1 MRHIL
6 QRLFIPQPVGGL
18 SLTRALLLSKLMPW
32 SAKSVLEHASTKPQD
47 ILDIKLLDQQRHYC
61 VVELRDGRCRVV
73 AQGERGMLT
82 HSELFSRIHAEASR
96 PRKSSERLPRG
107 ARSSLA

>member
-6 QRLFIPQPVGGL
+6 KRLLMPRPAGGI

-32 SAKSVLEHASTKPQD
+32 SSRQVLAHAMSHPQD
-47 ILDIKLLDQQRHYC
+47 ILDFKLLDQERHYC
-61 VVELRDGRCRVV
+61 LVQLRDGRSRVV
-73 AQGERGMLT
+73 AQGENGLMT

-96 PRKSSERLPRG
+96 PRKHSARLSRG
-107 ARSSLA
+107 PRSSLA